1 MKFCSLNIVGFFARS
16 QIKVDLQLKIFS
28 KIRLGPAFPLLRP
41 HYGNM
46 SRFSGFLRV
55 PLGSQFSDFSKVLLG
70 SQFGVPQGSALGPLL
85 FNIDMINLF
94 YECEDSNVASYADD
108 TTPYSCATDIP
119 SLPLEVQASATKLF
133 RWFKNNYLKANPGK
147 FHILLNPNKLEIISI
162 DGFSL
167 AVSSHEKLLGVTI
180 DSELNFKNHIK
191 ELCLK
196 VGKNIK
202 ALCHISS
209 SMSLEKR
216 RTLMKAFIE
225 SQFNYCSLIWML
237 RSRTLNN

>member
-1 MKFCSLNIVGFFARS
+1 MKFCSLTIVGFFARS

-119 SLPLEVQASATKLF
+119 SLPLEVQASATKLV
-133 RWFKNNYLKANPGK
+133 RWFKNNHLKADPGK
-147 FHILLNPNKLEIISI
+147 EFLSLLE
-162 DGFSL
+162 GFQ
-167 AVSSHEKLLGVTI
+167 I
-180 DSELNFKNHIK
+180 PKN
-191 ELCLK
+191 
-196 VGKNIK
+196 
-202 ALCHISS
+202 
-209 SMSLEKR
+209 
-216 RTLMKAFIE
+216 
-225 SQFNYCSLIWML
+225 L
-237 RSRTLNN
+237 RVRF